1 MYSDRSMTKIF
12 EHLLNRSLAHVTR
25 FNNRPQHFEESVA
38 EHSFYVAYFTQ
49 IVCWLITE
57 NGVKVDTKKAIQ
69 MALIHDQEEGFSGD
83 ILNPF
88 KHFNKKVSEA
98 IKEVNKETISMMFEN
113 LPSKMS
119 KDFINLWHED
129 SKRDSIESQVV
140 KVADNL
146 SLISKCYEEME
157 AGNNYFSSIY
167 RREIKNLKN
176 LSYPWWKKIR
186 DQVLSGAVKQ
196 V

>member
-1 MYSDRSMTKIF
+1 MAKIF
-12 EHLLNRSLAHVTR
+12 DHLLNRSLAHVTR

-38 EHSFYVAYFTQ
+38 EHSFYVAYMTQ
-49 IVCWLITE
+49 IICWLITE
-57 NGVKVDTKKAIQ
+57 RKVKVDIKKAIQ

-88 KHFNKKVSEA
+88 KHYNKKVSEA
-98 IKEVNKETISMMFEN
+98 IKEVNKETINMMFED
-113 LPSKMS
+113 LPREMS
-119 KDFINLWHED
+119 KDFVRLWHEE
-129 SKRDSIESQVV
+129 SERDSVEAQVV
-140 KVADNL
+140 KVADTL

-157 AGNNYFSSIY
+157 TGNNYFSSIY
-167 RREIKNLKN
+167 KKEIKNLRN
-176 LSYPWWKKIR
+176 LSHPWWKKIK

>member
-1 MYSDRSMTKIF
+1 MYSSSAMAKIF

-38 EHSFYVAYFTQ
+38 EHSFYVAYITQ
-49 IVCWLITE
+49 ILCWLIDE
-57 NGVKVDTKKAIQ
+57 NGDQVDTKKAIQ

-88 KHFNKKVSEA
+88 KHYNKKVSEA
-98 IKEVNKETISMMFEN
+98 IKEVNKETINMMFET
-113 LPSKMS
+113 LPEKMGR
-119 KDFINLWHED
+119 DFVNLWHEEAE
-129 SKRDSIESQVV
+129 RDSIESQVV
-140 KVADNL
+140 KVADTL

-157 AGNNYFSSIY
+157 TGNNYFSGIY
-167 RREIKNLKN
+167 KKEIKNLKT
-176 LSYPWWKKIR
+176 LSHHWWKKIR

-196 V
+196 E

>member
-1 MYSDRSMTKIF
+1 M
-12 EHLLNRSLAHVTR
+12 
-25 FNNRPQHFEESVA
+25 A

-49 IVCWLITE
+49 IICWLITE
-57 NGVKVDTKKAIQ
+57 NGVKVDIKRAIQ

-88 KHFNKKVSEA
+88 KHYNKKVNQA
-98 IKEVNKETISMMFEN
+98 IKEVNKETINMMFED
-113 LPSKMS
+113 LPREMS
-119 KDFINLWHED
+119 KDFVRLWHEE
-129 SKRDSIESQVV
+129 SERDSVESQVV
-140 KVADNL
+140 KVADTL

-157 AGNNYFSSIY
+157 TGNNYFASIY
-167 RREIKNLKN
+167 KKEIKNLRN
-176 LSYPWWKKIR
+176 LSHPWWKKIK